1 MEPALLITTPGFV
14 HIFEEIINQMDS
26 KSIFKSS
33 LVCKSWWQVIQDHP
47 NRWRCVIRRIR
58 SKENLFHPDF
68 KGILKSVETK
78 KELKELGLVLKQFCV
93 GKPRVEISNPVLD
106 NFQNFFRHPIN
117 TKDSG
122 YFKLVFGDLK
132 RLEYFWQH
140 LQNKNPTFISVNYSQ
155 GQLQKHLLGYSALH
169 ILAGVGHVETFQ
181 FVAERVDKVNPTNQ
195 YGETPLD
202 IAKTKKHFGIVQMI
216 EDKLQNPNKRQKV

>member
-1 MEPALLITTPGFV
+1 MQFQKLTMELALLITTPGFV
-14 HIFEEIINQMDS
+14 HIFEEIINQMDT
-26 KSIFKSS
+26 KTIFTCP
-33 LVCKSWWQVIQDHP
+33 LVCKSWWQVIQKHP
-47 NRWRCVIRRIR
+47 KRWRCVIRRIR
-58 SKENLFHPDF
+58 IKENLIHPDF
-68 KGILKSVETK
+68 RGIMESVETK

-132 RLEYFWQH
+132 RLKYFWPH
-140 LQNKNPTFISVNYSQ
+140 LQNKNPILFNDQ
-155 GQLQKHLLGYSALH
+155 YSALH

-216 EDKLQNPNKRQKV
+216 EDKLQNPNKRQKL